1 MKTKKL
7 FSKVLAAALAVLMLV
22 GMLPVF
28 ASAAEERAA
37 DDTGVEGLYLNK
49 TATLEDD
56 GTYTIN
62 LEAFSTGE
70 SLTVMKQTPT
80 DIVLVL
86 DVSGS
91 MDDDFVYTSGKAW
104 TSVKDR
110 VSSMPSDAH
119 HLCPDGTYSEITWTR
134 EGTFG
139 TTYRYTCDTCKAT
152 RKWSV
157 PLNNTIP
164 GEGDNDS
171 WNLWRYEDVTETKQ
185 KMLALQ
191 EAVKAFING
200 VAAKNAGITDTDQQH
215 RVAIV
220 KFASETTKDTIGND
234 TYKSGSYTYNYTQ
247 TVAGLTTVTS
257 EAAAALNKKVDALEP
272 GGATAADKGMEMA
285 SGILANSGDRDT
297 AVILFTDGEPTYSN
311 EFESNVANSAVSAA
325 KAMKDKGTVVYS
337 VGLFDGADPAVT
349 TDQSNAYLNAV
360 SSNYPNATAY
370 TSLGERKND
379 GYYKICSQAGNL
391 TDIFREIESSIGTT
405 TVTLN
410 TNAELRD
417 IFNNGFTLTDASE
430 VTVQTVAYSGRDR
443 SGNRVFADNP
453 QTLSSAVVQKNVQ
466 DNTVTVSGFDYSQKY
481 LLDGNE
487 IEQVNGQDFT
497 KAKQGE
503 KLIVTITNV
512 EATDPAVTDAL
523 ISTNS
528 PASGIYEKS
537 GSTIPYAL
545 FPQPQT
551 QLSSKAYVLDYA
563 KEAIIT
569 DMPSTTQHMDADGM
583 HKFSEPNTVLNMT
596 YGSAGP
602 NSYTPKTMLWD
613 GYDAYYVFGQWNTQ
627 PEGVTTGNNT
637 WTKVSVLPANNVY
650 YEDTF
655 ISSEEADGTGTV
667 GITYT
672 GTWNVQ
678 KEASDSENNTEDVNG
693 GIQGWVEDLADDT
706 GDSDGTV
713 TMASDKTATATF
725 TFTGTG
731 FDVYS
736 RTNMTSGIVYA
747 KVSWTDETGRHNKG
761 LFVDTESASGEY
773 YSIPTLWFSGEYGE
787 YTVTIRVQSDA
798 EEGNYSYCIDGIRIY
813 NPLAPEKVDETVEEA
828 YGEELNA
835 YFETVRQI
843 LLDAGSFK
851 SIPDDPDTDENE
863 AVTPAQ
869 SVNGAVFIDK
879 DSNGEPGTNVI
890 GTYADYGPKNEV
902 YLAPGNAIAFYVGD
916 VDKLQIGLKAPEEG
930 GNVRVEASN
939 GENMWTAN
947 VDHTTDLYYEVV
959 PDTNGFVVIRNA
971 SNADDANTLLSVTKV
986 KFLFPD
992 DGVAET
998 YTTSLLMA
1006 VDQSETLP
1014 VVAYSLRAP
1023 EPVEPETPAETETP
1037 TETETPAESE
1047 TPTEPQAPDIVID
1060 NPEPQPQPQPD
1071 NEAKPDRSEINA
1083 RIEETL
1089 KKLFSSFRG
1098 WF

>member
-49 TATLEDD
+49 TATLEND

-104 TSVKDR
+104 TSVKDK
-110 VSSMPSDAH
+110 VTSMPSDAH
-119 HLCPDGTYSEITWTR
+119 HLCPDGTYSEVDWTK
-134 EGTFG
+134 EGPIK
-139 TTYRYTCDTCKAT
+139 TTYRYTCKACKAT
-152 RKWSV
+152 RKWSN
-157 PLNNTIP
+157 PIWQTIP

-171 WNLWRYEDVTETKQ
+171 WNLWRYTDEIKTKQ

-220 KFASETTKDTIGND
+220 KFASETTMDTIGND
-234 TYKSGSYTYNYTQ
+234 TYKDGSYTYNYTQ

-257 EAAAALNKKVDALEP
+257 EAVAALNGKVDALKP
-272 GGATAADKGMEMA
+272 GGATAADKGMQMA

-325 KAMKDKGTVVYS
+325 KAMKDNGTVVYS
-337 VGLFDGADPAVT
+337 VGLFDGADPADT
-349 TDQSNAYLNAV
+349 SNDSNAYLNAV

-370 TSLGERKND
+370 TSLGERKKD

-405 TVTLN
+405 TVDLD

-430 VTVQTVAYSGRDR
+430 VTVQTDAYSGRDR
-443 SGNRVFADNP
+443 NGNRVFANNP
-453 QTLSSAVVQKNVQ
+453 QPLSTANVQKNVQ
-466 DNTVTVSGFDYSQKY
+466 DNTVTVSGFDYSTKY
-481 LLDGNE
+481 LLDGDKLDNE
-487 IEQVNGQDFT
+487 DFR
-497 KAKQGE
+497 AAAGGE
-503 KLIVTITNV
+503 KLIVTITSV

-545 FPQPQT
+545 FPQPKT

-563 KEAIIT
+563 KKAIIT
-569 DMPSTTQHMDADGM
+569 DMPSTTQHMDAYGM
-583 HKFSEPNTVLNMT
+583 HKFSEPNTELNMT
-596 YGSAGP
+596 YGSAGVD
-602 NSYTPKTMLWD
+602 SYTPKTMLWD
-613 GYDAYYVFGQWNTQ
+613 GYDTYYVFGRWNTQ
-627 PEGVTTGNNT
+627 PEGVTTGDNT

-655 ISSEEADGTGTV
+655 ISSEETDDAPGTV

-672 GTWNVQ
+672 GTWDVQ
-678 KEASDSENNTEDVNG
+678 TEGSNSENVKD
-693 GIQGWVEDLADDT
+693 GIQGWVEDLSNDT

-713 TMASDKTATATF
+713 AMAYDKTATATF
-725 TFTGTG
+725 KFTGTG

-736 RTNMTSGIVYA
+736 RTNMTSGKVYA
-747 KVSWTDETGRHNKG
+747 KVSWTDENGAPHNKG

-773 YSIPTLWFSGEYGE
+773 YSIPTLWFSGEDYGE
-787 YTVTIRVQSDA
+787 YTVTIMVQSDA
-798 EEGNYSYCIDGIRIY
+798 VDGEYSYCIDGIRIY
-813 NPLAPEKVDETVEEA
+813 NPLAPEKVNEDETVQEA

-835 YFETVRQI
+835 YFETVREM
-843 LLDAGSFK
+843 LLEAGSFAGT
-851 SIPDDPDTDENE
+851 SEDSD
-863 AVTPAQ
+863 AQ
-869 SVNGAVFIDK
+869 SVDGVVFIDK
-879 DSNGEPGTNVI
+879 VSDTVI
-890 GTYADYGPKNEV
+890 GTTTNDIGTYTDYGPKNEV

-916 VDKLQIGLKAPEEG
+916 VAKLQVGLKAPEEG
-930 GNVRVEASN
+930 GNVTVNASN
-939 GENMWTAN
+939 GENVWTKQVN
-947 VDHTTDLYYEVV
+947 HTTDLYYEVV
-959 PDTNGFVVIRNA
+959 PDANGFVVIRNA

-986 KFLFPD
+986 KFLLQD

-998 YTTSLLMA
+998 DTASLLMA
-1006 VDQSETLP
+1006 VEEFDAKP

-1023 EPVEPETPAETETP
+1023 EPAEPETPAETETP

-1060 NPEPQPQPQPD
+1060 NPEPQPQPD